1 MCNAENSFR
10 KVTLNFIFITGGR
23 FAHLHSQPHHRQSP
37 GPDELQQVCID
48 DDDDN
53 DVGRRN
59 SGAKVSPGPQ
69 EVQRLAQLAS
79 AERHLTGQRSLVL
92 ARDGLRLRQ
101 R

>member
-1 MCNAENSFR
+1 MN
-10 KVTLNFIFITGGR
+10 VIFIIGGR

-37 GPDELQQVCID
+37 APDELQQVCI

-79 AERHLTGQRSLVL
+79 AERHLAGQRSLVL